1 MNIPVSLDENEA
13 RIAKKYADINNI
25 SLEEF
30 IKISVEII
38 AVLVPVLK
46 LNTSIT
52 RLIVVVQELNRR
64 LTDDDIKIEN
74 HTHKLENHEVRIS
87 RLEEHNKWKMF

>member
-30 IKISVEII
+30 IKI
-38 AVLVPVLK
+38 AV
-46 LNTSIT
+46 I
-52 RLIVVVQELNRR
+52 E
-64 LTDDDIKIEN
+64 KIEN
-74 HTHKLENHEVRIS
+74 KYDLACYEKAM
-87 RLEEHNKWKMF
+87 EEYKKNPKTYTLKEIYDK

>member
-30 IKISVEII
+30 IKI
-38 AVLVPVLK
+38 AV
-46 LNTSIT
+46 I
-52 RLIVVVQELNRR
+52 E
-64 LTDDDIKIEN
+64 KIEN
-74 HTHKLENHEVRIS
+74 EYDLACYEKEM
-87 RLEEHNKWKMF
+87 EEYICNT

>member
-30 IKISVEII
+30 IKI
-38 AVLVPVLK
+38 AV
-46 LNTSIT
+46 I
-52 RLIVVVQELNRR
+52 E
-64 LTDDDIKIEN
+64 KIEN
-74 HTHKLENHEVRIS
+74 EYDLACYEKAMKEYKKNPKTYTLKEIYD
-87 RLEEHNKWKMF
+87 K

>member
-30 IKISVEII
+30 IKI
-38 AVLVPVLK
+38 AVIEK
-46 LNTSIT
+46 
-52 RLIVVVQELNRR
+52 NR
-64 LTDDDIKIEN
+64 K
-74 HTHKLENHEVRIS
+74 
-87 RLEEHNKWKMF
+87 